1 MRRGMLQFD
10 DINLRY
16 VDFGGTGETAFL
28 LHGLCGTADE
38 WTDTA
43 EWLCSTRHVVAID
56 QRGHG
61 QSTRRPA
68 LVSPQSYVNDAA
80 RIIKRLEV
88 TPAVVI
94 GQSMGGRVAFAL
106 AAQHPSLV
114 KSVVVVEAT
123 PAVDPNNRDYDNIS
137 ALLNSWPVP
146 FQTRAAAR
154 DFFGGATL
162 AANSWAE
169 SLEAREDGLW
179 PRFDVDIMLKTIEE
193 FNRVDW
199 WPIWRQVKQPTLI
212 LGGEQS
218 TSVHRNDFL
227 LMMASAPQASY
238 VSVQGA
244 GHDVHLE
251 QPAQWRTILSEFLNE
266 P

>member
-1 MRRGMLQFD
+1 MLQFD

-16 VDFGGTGETAFL
+16 VDFGGTGETAFF

-88 TPAVVI
+88 TPAV
-94 GQSMGGRVAFAL
+94 
-106 AAQHPSLV
+106 
-114 KSVVVVEAT
+114 
-123 PAVDPNNRDYDNIS
+123 DPNNRDYHNIS

-146 FQTRAAAR
+146 FQTREAAR

-179 PRFDVDIMLKTIEE
+179 PRFDIDIMLKTIEE

-227 LMMASAPQASY
+227 QMMASAPQASY